1 MQLYCQFA
9 NQTGKGKNKKLG
21 TFTFISLPYLFGC
34 LRRQSSHDSV
44 FCAGVRRAVDLCAA
58 PGSWSQV
65 LSRKLR

>member
-1 MQLYCQFA
+1 MQLSYQIA
-9 NQTGKGKNKKLG
+9 YLMGKKNHSNL
-21 TFTFISLPYLFGC
+21 SRLYGC
-34 LRRQSSHDSV
+34 LNGQIDCDGV